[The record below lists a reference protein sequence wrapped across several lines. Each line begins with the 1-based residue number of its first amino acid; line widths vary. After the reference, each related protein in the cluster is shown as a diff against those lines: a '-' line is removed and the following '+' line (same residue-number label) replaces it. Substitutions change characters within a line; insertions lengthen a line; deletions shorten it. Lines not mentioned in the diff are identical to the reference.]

1 MSAARFSGLISTV
14 KIMQQQPNQSGQN
27 QPAPAQPVTA
37 AALEQGVSQQQL
49 DSLRTLTLVVYVL
62 QALSLTAVTGIIG
75 LIINYVKRA
84 DTKNTWVES
93 HFRWQIRTFWF
104 GLLWTFIGMLLMY
117 VFIGSIVLLIV
128 WVWIIYR
135 IVRGV
140 IAAIDRR
147 PMYQ

>member
-1 MSAARFSGLISTV
+1 ME
-14 KIMQQQPNQSGQN
+14 QQPNQSGQN
-27 QPAPAQPVTA
+27 QSTPAQPVTA
-37 AALEQGVSQQQL
+37 AALKQGVSQQQL
-49 DSLRTLTLVVYVL
+49 DSLRTLTIVVYVL
-62 QALSLTAVTGIIG
+62 QALSLTAITGIIG

-104 GLLWTFIGMLLMY
+104 GLFWTLIGMLLVY
-117 VFIGSIVLLIV
+117 FFIGLIVLFVVGI
-128 WVWIIYR
+128 WVIYR

>member
-1 MSAARFSGLISTV
+1 ME
-14 KIMQQQPNQSGQN
+14 QQPNQSGQN
-27 QPAPAQPVTA
+27 QSTPAQPVTA
-37 AALEQGVSQQQL
+37 AALDKGVSQQQL
-49 DSLRTLTLVVYVL
+49 DSLRTLAIVVYVL
-62 QALSLTAVTGIIG
+62 QGLSYFTAITGIIG

-104 GLLWTFIGMLLMY
+104 GLLWAVIGLLL
-117 VFIGSIVLLIV
+117 VHFFVGLIVLLVVGI
-128 WVWIIYR
+128 WVVYR

>member
-1 MSAARFSGLISTV
+1 
-14 KIMQQQPNQSGQN
+14 Q
-27 QPAPAQPVTA
+27 
-37 AALEQGVSQQQL
+37 
-49 DSLRTLTLVVYVL
+49 DSLRTLTIVVYVL
-62 QALSLTAVTGIIG
+62 QALSLTAITGIIG

-104 GLLWTFIGMLLMY
+104 GLFWTLIGMLLVY
-117 VFIGSIVLLIV
+117 FFIGLIVLFVVGI
-128 WVWIIYR
+128 WVIYR

-147 PMYQ
+147 PMYQQIPSSKCQKPGPYRP